1 MVNTSQSVPST
12 QVVSSVVAPPIPLPA
27 QVVEEPLEGLRV
39 PEVGVEAK
47 AGKARAHI
55 AARNI
60 NLSFKL
66 EGTALLGNNV
76 EIDGHK
82 DASSFWIWWAG
93 NYFVVHPTDQLLG
106 RQPTAD

>member
-27 QVVEEPLEGLRV
+27 QVVEDPLEGLRV

-47 AGKARAHI
+47 TGNATAQDR

-60 NLSFKL
+60 NLSFKF
-66 EGTALLGNNV
+66 EGTALLGNA

-82 DASSFWIWWAG
+82 DASSF
-93 NYFVVHPTDQLLG
+93 
-106 RQPTAD
+106 